1 VVQKTDLNVS
11 PYYDDFDETDN
22 FHRTLFR
29 PGFAIQARELTQL
42 QSVLQNQIEKH
53 GSHIFQEGTVVIP
66 GAINLNTNYY
76 SLKLASTFGGETIDP
91 SQYFSSTS
99 PVTITGA
106 TSGVT
111 AVVVGFDVATTSDQP
126 TLYIRYVKS
135 GTDNTTK
142 VFVDGE
148 NISADKGVT
157 HTTSYSTG
165 VVSATTFTSQFS
177 ASSGSSAANLA
188 SSTGPASRQGSAVHI
203 QAGVYYIR
211 GFFVTCSEETLV
223 LDKYDNSPS
232 YRVGFTVTETL
243 VTPEADSTLLDN
255 ATGSSN
261 FAAKG
266 AHRLKI
272 ALSLSKLARGSTA
285 DSTFVQLMEVN
296 EGNVESKVRYTEYNV
311 LEETF
316 ARRTFD
322 ESGDYTVRPFQFQVR
337 ESVDT
342 SVKNEDFVGA
352 FAAGATTDDGNTAS
366 TSLLGF
372 QVSPGK
378 AYVKGYEIEKTAPS
392 IKDVSKA
399 RDFDT
404 VNAGIS
410 TFDVGN
416 FANITNLYGTP
427 DITFI
432 SGEATA
438 FKELQLFDSAISTR
452 GTASGTQ
459 IGAARA
465 RTIQYGSGVAGE
477 TTAIYKLFMFDIQPF
492 TQLTLSG
499 IPSPTLIA
507 NHSSGG
513 VQIKGVNSG
522 ATGFVFA
529 SGTSAQN
536 INLTNVVGTFS
547 VGEKITASDS
557 AETDDIV
564 EDGNDVDLTISKIKL
579 NTFADFRSVFMNDD
593 DAGQDFTA
601 DFVLETAAGE
611 GGTIQLETATSSG
624 GIQLETATDN
634 SGTDVIALESRS
646 VARLKDTQKNRSMF
660 KLPKKVIKT
669 LLTTDNGG
677 ASDTQYTVRR
687 QFIGTTNASSVVTFN
702 AQSNETF
709 VSFAEKDFTLSILSA
724 GDGSGSQGDI
734 VSVSG
739 VTSGHGTASLTITN
753 PLDSSGSSILGDSA
767 KVKLT
772 ATILK
777 TSVNQKTKTTKLMKQ
792 CKVVHTDDDGAFGIR
807 STDRTISLGRADVF
821 NLVGVFDSESS
832 STDAVAP
839 TLTVTDIEG
848 TFTRGEEIV
857 GGSSGAKGRIISTTS
872 PFSYVT
878 KSGTFVSTETI
889 TGSSSGAIGTISSL
903 TLGDDVITSRYELD
917 TGMRDNYYDIARIVR
932 KPGRATP
939 TGRLLVVYDYFEHGA
954 GDIMTVDSYSDIAD
968 QMDYEDIPTYSATR
982 VDPDA
987 PKPSGEFP
995 LTDTFDFRPRV
1006 ADIAGANSTLEV
1018 VDQIT
1023 GSSFNFTSR
1032 VYSGTGSSV
1041 VDPCQPGS
1049 FIQAD
1054 FEYFLPKRAIVSI
1067 NENGD
1072 IIVNEGI
1079 GAEIPLLPKSPEN
1092 VMKLAELFL
1101 PAYTFKPTDVQVTRE
1116 KNQRFTMRDIGE
1128 LEKRIDNVEFY
1139 TALNMLERDAES
1151 FEVTDSNGLNRFKAG
1166 FIVDNFAGHKVGD
1179 TKHKDYECSIDME
1192 KGHLRPKHTTKG
1204 LFLEESVSTTA
1215 ARTTANYQKTGD
1227 LITLPYTEEAHIT
1240 QPFASRVE
1248 KVVPFLSHQ
1257 WVGQIELTP
1266 STDEWF
1272 EADVMPEL
1280 IINVEGN
1287 FDAVLNANRNRLGTV
1302 WNSWETQWT
1311 GATFTTGQEG
1321 GFTGGFRTITTAR
1334 NEGQVR
1340 DGIRT
1345 EVVAKIERESQGFKV
1360 LQTALIPIVRSRTVT
1375 FVGTNFRPNT
1385 RLFAFFDKI
1394 NVGAHITPASSSFS
1408 NAETPVAGI
1417 NVDTNKLISD
1427 ASGRVEGTFL
1437 IPDPKIEGNLQFKTG
1452 ELQFRLTSSSKNLTG
1467 TDASVDTNSTADALT
1482 DQLSTAGN
1490 AIYTAK
1496 GFLETVQETI
1506 IATRN
1511 AEVVTTS
1518 VNETRTL
1525 TRVLGRR
1532 QEAEEVGDNPAA
1544 SDPLSQSFV
1553 VTGSASGD
1561 GRFITSVDVFF
1572 SAKDSVLPV
1581 QAEIRTMINGYPTRK
1596 ILPFGKKVLY
1606 PSDINT
1612 SGDGSTATTF
1622 TFPSPVFVKS
1632 EIEYCL
1638 VLFSYSQE
1646 YKVYISRMGEN
1657 DIGGSRIISE
1667 QPHVGVLFKSSNNM
1681 TWSPSQLED
1690 LKFTLKTAK
1699 FNAGSTGTLT
1709 LVNSTLP
1716 AKTLEPNPII
1726 MTGGSTTLQ
1735 VKHFD
1740 HHMYTT
1746 SNNVTISG
1754 VSTGI
1759 TTTLSAAINAESTT
1773 INLSEVTNFNA
1784 TTGKYSRTAASEYH
1798 IKIGDEI
1805 IKYTTISSTGA
1816 ITGASRGQQSTT
1828 AIGHA
1833 SGATVELFMIHKVP
1847 LYEINKT
1854 HTSIGNIGIDDYTIT
1869 LSTTPV
1875 TDGSTGVAEIGG
1887 SSVTATENAI
1897 IDYFK
1902 TSISSMEL
1910 PNTSISAKIRP
1921 TTATSPSG
1929 SQTSFSTLTTSNART
1944 FPLNEN
1950 YKFDAPHMAASGI
1963 NETNELSGLK
1973 SCFVDLTLTTSS
1985 DSVSPVIDLQRTS
1998 LFAVANRLNNIDS
2011 SSDVFPTTEFFA
2023 STEPDGDNNAA
2034 VYLTKQITLEN
2045 PATAIKVIHAAHRPS
2060 TSDIKMMFKILRTD
2074 DASDFDDLG
2083 YKFFNTTGVD
2093 DNSTPASADENDFKE
2108 YIYTAGVTDDGIGDP
2123 LDEFISFQLKIVMQG
2138 TNCAEPPRIKDLRAI
2153 ALVT

>member
-1 VVQKTDLNVS
+1 MVQKTDLNVS

-76 SLKLASTFGGETIDP
+76 SLKLATTFGGETINP

-111 AVVVGFDVATTSDQP
+111 AVVVGFDAATTTDQP
-126 TLYIRYVKS
+126 TLYIRYVKT
-135 GTDNTTK
+135 GTDNVTK
-142 VFVDGE
+142 VFADGE
-148 NISADKGVT
+148 NISADAGVT
-157 HTTSYSTG
+157 HTTAYSTG
-165 VVSATTFTSQFS
+165 VASATTYTSQFS

-188 SSTGPASRQGSAVHI
+188 GSTGPASRQGSAVHI

-211 GFFVTCSEETLV
+211 GFFVTCLEETLV
-223 LDKYDNSPS
+223 LDKYDNTPS
-232 YRVGFTVTETL
+232 YRIGFTVTETL
-243 VTPEADSTLLDN
+243 VTPESDTTLLDN

-261 FAAKG
+261 YAAKG

-272 ALSLSKLARGSTA
+272 GLALGKLARGSTS
-285 DSTFVQLMEVN
+285 DSNFVQLMEVN
-296 EGNVESKVRYTEYNV
+296 EGVVESKVRYTEYNV

-322 ESGDYTVRPFQFQVR
+322 ESGDYTVRPFQFQTK

-352 FAAGATTDDGNTAS
+352 FASGSTTDDGNTAS
-366 TSLLGF
+366 SSLLAF

-378 AYVKGYEIEKTAPS
+378 AYIKGYEIEKTAPT
-392 IKDVSKA
+392 IKDITKA
-399 RDFDT
+399 RDFNT

-432 SGEATA
+432 SGESTA
-438 FKELQLFDSAISTR
+438 FKTLELYDGAISTR

-513 VQIKGVNSG
+513 VQIKGVTSG

-529 SGTSAQN
+529 SGTSSQN
-536 INLTNVVGTFS
+536 VNLTNVVGTFRLD
-547 VGEKITASDS
+547 EKITVSDS
-557 AETDDIV
+557 SETDDIV
-564 EDGNDVDLTISKIKL
+564 EDGGNTDLTISKIKR
-579 NTFADFRSVFMNDD
+579 NTFADFKSVFMDD
-593 DAGQDFTA
+593 DDTGQDFTA
-601 DFVLETAAGE
+601 DFVLTPAAGE
-611 GGTIQLETATSSG
+611 GGNIQLETQTGTG

-634 SGTDVIALESRS
+634 SGTDVITLESRQ

-660 KLPKKVIKT
+660 KLPKKVIKS

-709 VSFAEKDFTLSILSA
+709 ASFAEKDFTLSILTA
-724 GDGSGSQGDI
+724 GTGSGAQGDI

-739 VTSGHGTASLTITN
+739 VTSGHGSASLTITN
-753 PLDSSGSSILGDSA
+753 PLDSSGSSILGNSA

-792 CKVVHTDDDGAFGIR
+792 CKVTTGDTNAFGTR
-807 STDRTISLGRADVF
+807 PTDRTISLGRADAF
-821 NLVGVFDSESS
+821 NLVGVFDSESTS
-832 STDAVAP
+832 SDAVAP
-839 TLTVTDIEG
+839 TLTVTDITG

-872 PFSYVT
+872 PFSYVIKT
-878 KSGTFVSTETI
+878 GTFVSSETI
-889 TGSSSGAIGTISSL
+889 TGSSSGATGTISSL
-903 TLGDDVITSRYELD
+903 TLGDDVVTSRFELD

-932 KPGRATP
+932 KPGRSAP
-939 TGRLLVVYDYFEHGA
+939 TGRLLIVYDYFEHGA
-954 GDIMTVDSYSDIAD
+954 GDIMTVDSFSDVAD

-1006 ADIAGANSTLEV
+1006 ADITGSSSTLEV

-1023 GSSFNFTSR
+1023 ASSFNFASR
-1032 VYSGTGSSV
+1032 VYSGQGSST

-1054 FEYFLPKRAIVSI
+1054 FEYFLPKRALVSI
-1067 NENGD
+1067 NQNGD
-1072 IIVNEGI
+1072 VIVNEGI
-1079 GAEIPLLPKSPEN
+1079 GAELPLLPKRPDN
-1092 VMKLAELFL
+1092 VMLLAELFL

-1116 KNQRFTMRDIGE
+1116 KNQRFTMKDIGE
-1128 LEKRIDNVEFY
+1128 LERRIDNVEFY

-1166 FIVDNFAGHKVGD
+1166 FVVDNFAGHKVGD
-1179 TKHKDYECSIDME
+1179 SQHKDYECSIDME

-1240 QPFASRVE
+1240 QPYASRIE

-1257 WVGQIELTP
+1257 WVGQIDLTP

-1280 IINVEGN
+1280 VINVEGN
-1287 FDAVLNANRNRLGTV
+1287 FDAVLNANRNQLGTV

-1311 GATFTTGQEG
+1311 GRAFTSGRRREG
-1321 GFTGGFRTITTAR
+1321 NVRVITTSR

-1345 EVVAKIERESQGFKV
+1345 EVVAKIDRESQGFKV
-1360 LQTALIPIVRSRTVT
+1360 LDRALIPIVRSRTVT
-1375 FVGTNFRPNT
+1375 FVGNNFRPNT
-1385 RLFAFFDKI
+1385 RLFVFFDKV

-1408 NAETPVAGI
+1408 NATTPVAGI

-1437 IPDPKIEGNLQFKTG
+1437 IPDPKVTGNLQFKTG

-1490 AIYTAK
+1490 AIYTAR

-1511 AEVVTTS
+1511 AEVVTSS
-1518 VNETRTL
+1518 VNETRTV
-1525 TRVLGRR
+1525 TQVIGQRR
-1532 QEAEEVGDNPAA
+1532 EEEQPPQEN
-1544 SDPLSQSFV
+1544 DPLAQSFT
-1553 VTGSASGD
+1553 VTGSTSGD
-1561 GRFITSVDVFF
+1561 GKFITSVDVFF
-1572 SAKDSVLPV
+1572 SAKDATLPV
-1581 QAEIRTMINGYPTRK
+1581 QAEIRTMINGYPARK

-1612 SGDGSTATTF
+1612 SSDGSTATTF
-1622 TFPSPVFVKS
+1622 TFPSPVFVK
-1632 EIEYCL
+1632 EQTEYCL

-1657 DIGGSRIISE
+1657 DIGDTRIISE

-1699 FNAGSTGTLT
+1699 FTTGTTGTLT

-1716 AKTLEPNPII
+1716 AKTLEPNPIVI
-1726 MTGGSTTLQ
+1726 TGGSTTVQ

-1816 ITGASRGQQSTT
+1816 ITSASRGQQSTT
-1828 AIGHA
+1828 AVGHA
-1833 SGATVELFMIHKVP
+1833 SGATVELFMIHQVP

-1854 HTSIGNIGIDDYTIT
+1854 HTSIGNIGIDSYTIT

-1887 SSVTATENAI
+1887 TSVTATENAI

-1902 TSISSMEL
+1902 TSIASMEL
-1910 PNTSISAKIRP
+1910 PNTSISVKIRP
-1921 TTATSPSG
+1921 TSATSPNG
-1929 SQTSFSTLTTSNART
+1929 TQTSFNTITSGNART

-1950 YKFDAPHMAASGI
+1950 YKFDAPHMVCSSI

-1985 DSVSPVIDLQRTS
+1985 TSVSPVIDLQRTS

-2011 SSDVFPTTEFFA
+2011 SSDVYPTTEFFA
-2023 STEPDGDNNAA
+2023 STEPDGDNNSAI
-2034 VYLTKQITLEN
+2034 YLTKQITLEN
-2045 PATAIKVIHAAHRPS
+2045 PATAIKIIHGAHRPS
-2060 TSDIKMMFKILRTD
+2060 TSEIKLMYKILRTD

-2083 YKFFNTTGVD
+2083 YRYFNTTGID

-2108 YIYTAGVTDDGIGDP
+2108 YVYTAGVTDDGIGEA
-2123 LDEFISFQLKIVMQG
+2123 LEEFVSFQIKIIMQG
-2138 TNCAEPPRIKDLRAI
+2138 TNCAEPPRIKDLRAL